1 MIVQQKLYDHFPN
14 IAQTK
19 RNDQQLIKSKHY
31 YNMHEWNDFYVAVAS
46 AAAALT
52 GLIFVGISISLTKIL
67 SSSALPNR
75 ALVSLILLLS
85 ILIFAIF
92 QLVPH
97 ETLTLIG
104 YELVVLGFIVW
115 VIVLKIDLKIYRQK
129 EKEYKRH
136 YLFNLCF
143 DQLAIIPYII
153 GGICILYIGETGFYW
168 LVPAIVLSFAKAVLD
183 AWVLLVEINR

>member
-1 MIVQQKLYDHFPN
+1 
-14 IAQTK
+14 
-19 RNDQQLIKSKHY
+19 
-31 YNMHEWNDFYVAVAS
+31 MHEWNDFYVAVAS

-85 ILIFAIF
+85 ILICATL

-97 ETLTLIG
+97 KTLTLIG
-104 YELVVLGFIVW
+104 CELAVLGFIVW
-115 VIVLKIDLKIYRQK
+115 TIVLNIDLKIYRQK
-129 EKEYKRH
+129 EKKYKQY
-136 YLFNLCF
+136 YLFNLFF

-153 GGICILYIGETGFYW
+153 GGICILYIGETGLFW
-168 LVPAIVLSFAKAVLD
+168 LVPAIVLSFIKAVLD